1 MSRTV
6 SGITKKYKGVAA
18 RVTTLKAE
26 MKVLRAEWSD
36 WGERH
41 VRRSREGSGR
51 AVREAAEIQWAKKLQ
66 AKAAARI

>member
-1 MSRTV
+1 M
-6 SGITKKYKGVAA
+6 AA
-18 RVTTLKAE
+18 LQAE

-51 AVREAAEIQWAKKLQ
+51 ALREAAKIQWAEKVR
-66 AKAAARI
+66 AKAAARG

>member
-1 MSRTV
+1 MS
-6 SGITKKYKGVAA
+6 
-18 RVTTLKAE
+18 TLRAE

-51 AVREAAEIQWAKKLQ
+51 AVREAAEIQWAEKVR
-66 AKAAARI
+66 AKAVARAENGAVGNRDMSGVAA